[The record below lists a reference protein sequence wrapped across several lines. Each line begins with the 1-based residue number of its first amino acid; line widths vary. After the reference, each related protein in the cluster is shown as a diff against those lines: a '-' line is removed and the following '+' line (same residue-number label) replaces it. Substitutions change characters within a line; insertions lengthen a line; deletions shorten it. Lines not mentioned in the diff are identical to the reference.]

1 MADTKLCPRCNGSGS
16 LVKNGQFNQ
25 CPKCDA
31 NGVIEKGAH
40 EKLPKEQRQA
50 LGTGGGAIAGFA
62 AGGPVG
68 AVIGGALG
76 LLFSSDDSDEGVS
89 GR

>member
-1 MADTKLCPRCNGSGS
+1 MTDTKLCPRCDGSGS
-16 LVKNGQFNQ
+16 LVQNGQFNQ

-31 NGVIEKGAH
+31 SGVVKKGVH
-40 EKLPKEQRQA
+40 EKIPKEQRQA
-50 LGTGGGAIAGFA
+50 LGTGGGALAGFA

-68 AVIGGALG
+68 AVVGGALG
-76 LLFSSDDSDEGVS
+76 LWLSSDDSDEGVS